1 MKKFQLYVWLGIA
14 FSAIVGFT
22 QTNDNDVLLQALQD
36 EMERSLTDLQL
47 DEEPAPYF
55 ISYTVID
62 RNTTSIRATGGA
74 KVAESSS
81 RVRYLDVSVRVG
93 DRVLDNTKYFAYGG
107 SFGATNTLPLNDS
120 YDELRRVIWQLTDQ
134 EYKSAISA
142 LSGKSSMLESQAEV
156 VRPNDF
162 NEEEPFTYETDEVIP
177 SLDYQVLHDLTIEL
191 SDVFTGHAE
200 LRQNI
205 TMGRVVTT
213 ERIYLDSD
221 GNSHRVTASLCSVQS
236 EASAQ
241 ATDGRAISDFS
252 STYAYDCADLP
263 AKETL
268 EQDHQV
274 LIARVME
281 LKDAETLDAYTG
293 PAIFADQAS
302 AELIVQT
309 IGRRVTAF
317 PPGVNAYRGIQR
329 QNNPFVERIGNRV
342 FARFLGLINDPT
354 LQEYEGTQLLGSY
367 QVDIEG
373 VPSRR
378 TDLVI
383 DGKLQ
388 TLLTTR
394 SPIKGIDKSSGSNR
408 RGQPM
413 PGNLIVETSESM
425 SRGELHD
432 ELLQLVDDEGY
443 DFGLVIHRLANYS
456 EMSLGGFFGGNPGI
470 GGGLM
475 VTPTLQAYK
484 VYPDGKEVAVL
495 PMSFSSFVDKQLKD
509 IVAVSADM
517 HAYNISVGRGIGG
530 GKSGIPLIGVVTP
543 SLLLEE
549 ISLADTAGDKPK
561 VPIVSHPLTES
572 VSQ

>member
-1 MKKFQLYVWLGIA
+1 MRKLQLYIWFGVALY
-14 FSAIVGFT
+14 AIVGFA
-22 QTNDNDVLLQALQD
+22 QSNDNEVLLQALQD
-36 EMERSLTDLQL
+36 EMERSLTELQL

-107 SFGATNTLPLNDS
+107 SFGATNALPLNDS
-120 YDELRRVIWQLTDQ
+120 YDELRRVIWKLTDQ

-162 NEEEPFTYETDEVIP
+162 NEEEPFTYKTDEVIP
-177 SLDYQVLHDLTIEL
+177 SLDYQALHNLTIEL

-200 LRQNI
+200 LRENI
-205 TMGRVVTT
+205 TMGRMVST

-221 GNSHRVTASLCSVQS
+221 GNSHRVTASLCSIQS
-236 EASAQ
+236 EASTQ
-241 ATDGRAISDFS
+241 ASDGRAVSDFS
-252 STYAYDCADLP
+252 STYAYDCVDLP
-263 AKETL
+263 EKETL
-268 EQDHQV
+268 EQDHKA
-274 LIARVME
+274 LIARVIE
-281 LKDAETLDAYTG
+281 LKSAETLDAYTG

-354 LQEYEGTQLLGSY
+354 LQEYEGIPLLGSY
-367 QVDIEG
+367 HVDIEG

-394 SPIKGIDKSSGSNR
+394 NPIKGIDNSSGSNR

-425 SRGELHD
+425 SQDELHD

-443 DFGLVIHRLANYS
+443 DYGLVIHRLANYS
-456 EMSLGGFFGGNPGI
+456 EMSLGNFFGGPGQ

-484 VYPDGKEVAVL
+484 VYPDGTEVAVL

>member
-1 MKKFQLYVWLGIA
+1 MKKFQLYVWLGTA
-14 FSAIVGFT
+14 FFAIVGFA
-22 QTNDNDVLLQALQD
+22 QSNDNDVLLQALQD

-134 EYKSAISA
+134 EYKTAISA
-142 LSGKSSMLESQAEV
+142 LSGKSSMLESQAEI

-162 NEEEPFTYETDEVIP
+162 NEEEPFTFETDEIIP

-221 GNSHRVTASLCSVQS
+221 GNSHRVTASLCSIQS

-241 ATDGRAISDFS
+241 ATDGRAVSDFS

-317 PPGVNAYRGIQR
+317 PPSVNAYRGIQR

-342 FARFLGLINDPT
+342 FARFLGLVNDPT
-354 LQEYEGTQLLGSY
+354 LQEYEGIPLLGGY
-367 QVDIEG
+367 HVDIEG

-394 SPIKGIDKSSGSNR
+394 NPIKGIDKSSGSNR

-425 SRGELHD
+425 SQDELHD

-443 DFGLVIHRLANYS
+443 DYGLIIHRLANYS
-456 EMSLGGFFGGNPGI
+456 EMSLGNFFGGPGQ

-484 VYPDGKEVAVL
+484 VYPDGTEVAVL

>member
-14 FSAIVGFT
+14 FSAIVGFA
-22 QTNDNDVLLQALQD
+22 QSNDNDVLLQALQD
-36 EMERSLTDLQL
+36 EMERSLIDLQL

-142 LSGKSSMLESQAEV
+142 LSGKSSMLESQAEI

-162 NEEEPFTYETDEVIP
+162 NEEEAFIYESDEVVP
-177 SLDYQVLHDLTIEL
+177 SLDYQELHDLTLEL
-191 SDVFTGHAE
+191 SDVFTGNAE
-200 LRQNI
+200 LRENV

-221 GNSHRVTASLCSVQS
+221 GNSHRVTANLCSIQS

-241 ATDGRAISDFS
+241 ASDGRAVSDFS

-263 AKETL
+263 AKEIL

-354 LQEYEGTQLLGSY
+354 LQEYEGVPLLGSY
-367 QVDIEG
+367 HVDIEG

-394 SPIKGIDKSSGSNR
+394 NPIKGIDKSSGSNR

-425 SRGELHD
+425 SQDELHD

-443 DFGLVIHRLANYS
+443 DYGLVIHRLANYS
-456 EMSLGGFFGGNPGI
+456 EMSLGNFFGGPGQ
-470 GGGLM
+470 GGGLI

-484 VYPDGKEVAVL
+484 VYPDGTEVAVL